1 MAFKQTLKHTLV
13 LSTAAIVGF
22 IAFQVWNEYQGGSQR
37 YPASAAPSVQS
48 TTVGPGG
55 LRPTFELIS
64 PEGVPVSSR
73 QWEGKPLVVNFW
85 ATWCAPCRREIPMLM
100 EMQLEHAAAGL
111 QLIGIALDFPD
122 AVEDYAKAMEMNYP
136 LLVGEQDAMDVAEAF
151 GLDLIVLPGTVFSL
165 SDGRTLHS
173 HIGEL
178 HTDQAARIIDILWQ
192 TENGAIDF
200 AGAQTLLEAMD

>member
-1 MAFKQTLKHTLV
+1 MPFKQTLKHTLV

-22 IAFQVWNEYQGGSQR
+22 IAFQVWNEYQGGNQTD
-37 YPASAAPSVQS
+37 PAGAAPTVRS
-48 TTVGPGG
+48 TLVGPGG

-64 PEGVPVSSR
+64 PEGAPVSSR

-100 EMQLEHAAAGL
+100 EMQLQHAAAGL

-122 AVEDYAKAMEMNYP
+122 AVEEYAKAMEMNYP
-136 LLVGEQDAMDVAEAF
+136 VLIGEQDAMDVAEAF

-165 SDGRTLHS
+165 SDGRTLHN

-178 HTDQAARIIDILWQ
+178 HADQAARIIDILWQ

-200 AGAQTLLEAMD
+200 ASAQALLEAMD

>member
-1 MAFKQTLKHTLV
+1 MAFQKTLKHTLI
-13 LSTAAIVGF
+13 LSAAAIVGF
-22 IAFQVWNEYQGGSQR
+22 IAFQVWHEYQGGYR
-37 YPASAAPSVQS
+37 PDPADAASVMQSSAAG
-48 TTVGPGG
+48 TG
-55 LRPTFELIS
+55 LRPTFELMS

-73 QWEGKPLVVNFW
+73 QWDGKPLVVNFW

-100 EMQLEHAAAGL
+100 EMQSEQSAAGL

-122 AVEDYAKAMEMNYP
+122 AVGQYAKEMEMNYP

-165 SDGRTLHS
+165 SDGRTLHN

-178 HTDQAARIIDILWQ
+178 HADQATRIIEILWQ

-200 AGAQTLLEAMD
+200 AGAQALLEAMD

>member
-1 MAFKQTLKHTLV
+1 MAFRQPLKHTLV

-22 IAFQVWNEYQGGSQR
+22 IAFQVWNEYQGGGQL
-37 YPASAAPSVQS
+37 YPAGTAPVVQS
-48 TTVGPGG
+48 TTAGPGG
-55 LRPTFELIS
+55 LRPTFELTS
-64 PEGVPVSSR
+64 PEGVPVSSQ

-100 EMQLEHAAAGL
+100 EMQLAHTAAGL

-122 AVEDYAKAMEMNYP
+122 AVEQYAKAMKMNYP
-136 LLVGEQDAMDVAEAF
+136 VLVGEQDAMDVAEAF

-165 SDGRTLHS
+165 SDGRTLHN

-178 HTDQAARIIDILWQ
+178 HADQATRIIDILWQ
-192 TENGAIDF
+192 TENGSIDF

>member
-1 MAFKQTLKHTLV
+1 MAFQKTLKHTLI
-13 LSTAAIVGF
+13 LSAAAIVGF
-22 IAFQVWNEYQGGSQR
+22 IAFQVWHEYQGGER
-37 YPASAAPSVQS
+37 PDPAGAASVMQSSAAG
-48 TTVGPGG
+48 TG
-55 LRPTFELIS
+55 LRPTFELMS

-73 QWEGKPLVVNFW
+73 QWDGKPLVVNFW

-100 EMQLEHAAAGL
+100 EMQSEHSAAGL

-122 AVEDYAKAMEMNYP
+122 AVDQYAKEMEMNYP

-165 SDGRTLHS
+165 SDGRTLHN

-178 HTDQAARIIDILWQ
+178 HADQATRIIEILWQ

-200 AGAQTLLEAMD
+200 AGAQALLEAMD

>member
-1 MAFKQTLKHTLV
+1 MAFQKTLKHTLI
-13 LSTAAIVGF
+13 LSAAAIVGF
-22 IAFQVWNEYQGGSQR
+22 IAFQVWHEYQGGGR
-37 YPASAAPSVQS
+37 LKTAGTAPGMQS
-48 TTVGPGG
+48 TITGPG

-64 PEGVPVSSR
+64 PQGVAVSSR

-100 EMQLEHAAAGL
+100 EMQSEHSAAGL

-122 AVEDYAKAMEMNYP
+122 AVDQYAKEMEMNYP

-165 SDGRTLHS
+165 SDGRTLHR

-178 HTDQAARIIDILWQ
+178 HADQATRIIDILWQ
-192 TENGAIDF
+192 TENGTIDF
-200 AGAQTLLEAMD
+200 AGALALIEAMD

>member
-1 MAFKQTLKHTLV
+1 MAFQKTLKHTLI
-13 LSTAAIVGF
+13 LSAAAIVGF
-22 IAFQVWNEYQGGSQR
+22 IAFQVWHEYQGGDPPD
-37 YPASAAPSVQS
+37 PADAASVMQSSAAG
-48 TTVGPGG
+48 TG
-55 LRPTFELIS
+55 LRPTFELMS

-73 QWEGKPLVVNFW
+73 QWDGKPLVVNFW

-100 EMQLEHAAAGL
+100 EMQSEHSPAGL

-122 AVEDYAKAMEMNYP
+122 AVDQYAKEMDMNYP

-165 SDGRTLHS
+165 SDGRTLHN

-178 HTDQAARIIDILWQ
+178 HADQATRIIEILWQ

-200 AGAQTLLEAMD
+200 AGAQALLEAMD

>member
-1 MAFKQTLKHTLV
+1 MAFKKTLIQTLV
-13 LSTAAIVGF
+13 LSAAAIVGF
-22 IAFQVWNEYQGGSQR
+22 IAFQVWNEYQGGGQLH
-37 YPASAAPSVQS
+37 PAGTAPVTRS
-48 TTVGPGG
+48 TTAGPG

-100 EMQLEHAAAGL
+100 EMQLEHTAAGL

-122 AVEDYAKAMEMNYP
+122 AVEQYAKAMKMNYP
-136 LLVGEQDAMDVAEAF
+136 VLVGEQDAMDVAEAF

-165 SDGRTLHS
+165 SDGRTLHN

-178 HTDQAARIIDILWQ
+178 HADQATRIIDILWQ

>member
-1 MAFKQTLKHTLV
+1 MAFQKALKHTLL
-13 LSTAAIVGF
+13 LSAAAIVGF
-22 IAFQVWNEYQGGSQR
+22 IAFQVWHEYQGGGR
-37 YPASAAPSVQS
+37 LKPAGTAPDIQS
-48 TTVGPGG
+48 ETTGPG
-55 LRPTFELIS
+55 LRPTFELMS
-64 PEGVPVSSR
+64 PEGVAVSSR

-100 EMQLEHAAAGL
+100 EMQSEHSAAGL

-122 AVEDYAKAMEMNYP
+122 AVDQYAKEMEMNYP

-165 SDGRTLHS
+165 SDGRTLHR

-178 HTDQAARIIDILWQ
+178 HADQAKRIIDILWQ
-192 TENGAIDF
+192 TENGTMDF
-200 AGAQTLLEAMD
+200 AGAQALLEAMD